1 MAVRGSVNV
10 PKSNI
15 SVWWLLGLSVL
26 TEAFEP
32 QRPARTTRRI
42 VSCETPE
49 SSATLRRDAFFSS
62 TRCNTVGYSEAGIPF
77 AGFFVPD
84 LRSPGCRWC
93 ACRRLPANH
102 RAAPGKSSG
111 VDQVKLNTGEPPQL
125 APVVDTHVHPAS
137 DGMDTVLSE
146 TLQL

>member
-1 MAVRGSVNV
+1 MAVRGIVNL

-32 QRPARTTRRI
+32 QRTARTTRRI

-62 TRCNTVGYSEAGIPF
+62 TRRNTVGHSEEGIPS
-77 AGFFVPD
+77 AGFLGPD
-84 LRSPGCRWC
+84 CMIYFHHHLVSHPRHLVALDGFSKAW
-93 ACRRLPANH
+93 RR
-102 RAAPGKSSG
+102 
-111 VDQVKLNTGEPPQL
+111 
-125 APVVDTHVHPAS
+125 
-137 DGMDTVLSE
+137 E
-146 TLQL
+146 TR

>member
-32 QRPARTTRRI
+32 QRTARTTRRI

-62 TRCNTVGYSEAGIPF
+62 TRFNTLGYSEAGRPS
-77 AGFFVPD
+77 AGCFGLGRRCLITDSRRSVSLSWFL
-84 LRSPGCRWC
+84 LRKQT
-93 ACRRLPANH
+93 L
-102 RAAPGKSSG
+102 
-111 VDQVKLNTGEPPQL
+111 
-125 APVVDTHVHPAS
+125 HP
-137 DGMDTVLSE
+137 L
-146 TLQL
+146 